1 MKMYYQTKW
10 HLFATIKKLLIN
22 NGYDIQNT
30 LLEDELDQFSEIC
43 FDMDVEERFNTSISS
58 QFYFTIREKALL
70 GDKIDLK
77 EMFNEAYE
85 ECRKREVDGDDYN
98 FNKLLISN
106 HISQEHTDVDT
117 IKTLKK
123 IEDVSGIYYLYDEKK
138 NLIYIGKST
147 GLGHRIISSYKERRA
162 YFFRYS
168 IISNKADMHILEPYL
183 ISKYKPKLNVEFIED
198 SQTSFVLDEP
208 KIMATFHHITYLY
221 EVDENYWDK
230 IRSKSIQQSIG
241 ERLVKVND

>member
-10 HLFATIKKLLIN
+10 HLFATIKKLLAG
-22 NGYDIQNT
+22 NGYDIQST
-30 LLEDELDQFSEIC
+30 LLEDELEQFSEIC

-85 ECRKREVDGDDYN
+85 ECRKREVDGDDCS

-106 HISQEHTDVDT
+106 HISQEHTDADT
-117 IKTLKK
+117 IKALKK
-123 IEDVSGIYYLYDEKK
+123 IEDISGIYYLYDENKK
-138 NLIYIGKST
+138 LIYIGKST
-147 GLGHRIISSYKERRA
+147 GLGHRIVTSYKERRA

-183 ISKYKPKLNVEFIED
+183 ISKYKPELNVEFIED
-198 SQTSFVLDEP
+198 DQTSFALDEP
-208 KIMATFHHITYLY
+208 KITEVFHHITYLY
-221 EVDENYWDK
+221 EVDSNYWERTK
-230 IRSKSIQQSIG
+230 LELIRQSTG
-241 ERLVKVND
+241 KKLVKAND